1 VCTLQWQQLGATQA
15 MVVMATQV
23 SFIQDS
29 RYPRLCSQ
37 VQVLQGNPRFRLI
50 IY

>member
-15 MVVMATQV
+15 MVFMAIQV
-23 SFIQDS
+23 GYITDN
-29 RYPRLCSQ
+29 RYACLCSQ
-37 VQVLQGNPRFRLI
+37 VPVLQGNPRFRLV